1 MAPRVFSMKM
11 AWLRAVAPL
20 IPLLFGLHGNAATP
34 PDQTPSPVPEVA
46 SATTG
51 PTIEQVQA
59 KLATLTA
66 LRDLSDS
73 ERTQA
78 QELYQQAIRH
88 LEAARNHADS
98 AAAFQRLQRTAPA
111 ETTRLQQTLTE
122 ELPPAPSPA
131 LSSEELSEQLTQTQL
146 GLNDAQ
152 KRLSDLDQQL
162 TGQQARFKSIPIEL
176 GGLKQQ
182 IAELDA
188 KLQITGAAATTP
200 LLAEARLLVLNA
212 QRQALNQQLTML
224 EQEQLS
230 YDARFALLN
239 AQRAVTA
246 QEVARAQTRAQQ
258 LQDLLN
264 ARRRD
269 EAAEAV
275 QQTTQATREAAAE
288 PEVVQTVAALN
299 ATISR
304 RLAELVQQSDEVSAR
319 QAQVGERL
327 AQLTERVRGV
337 RQQLGI
343 AGFNDAIG
351 PILLEERRNLPDA
364 RQYQRNASER
374 QQQIVHARL
383 EQYQI
388 EQLPRGA
395 RAIEDSLRE
404 LVAGFDPQWS
414 EAKRQAVIAELRQ
427 LLTDRQQLLEKLAS
441 GYASLITGLVALDD
455 SQRKLSEQ
463 AEQYGVLL
471 DKYLLWIRSSPRLDA
486 EWLKALKASLEWLTK
501 PAHWRGVGQNLVN
514 GAQNR
519 PMTAALGVLVL
530 LGLLYY
536 RRALSKRLGDDVD
549 AIGDVRHDGFWLTV
563 RALGIT
569 LLLALPWPWLLAWLA
584 WLLGAAGD
592 DTAFSRGLG
601 QGLINGAFV
610 TVIVTFPRQLCRRQ
624 GVAMAHFHWS
634 EAGCRLLRR
643 HLNWFLWVGPL
654 TTVIVGLCDA
664 QPEALYGDT
673 LGRMAFCVGSLALAV
688 LLWRVLNPNQ
698 PLFAGLAAGRSGATW
713 RLRYLWYPLIVGAY
727 LLLTLLALSGYYYTA
742 LQVRDRTMLTV
753 WLLLSAVLLINLFL
767 RWLNINQR
775 RLAWQRAIA
784 KREAQLAA
792 RAAAKDAAPASGEGV
807 PDIQRL
813 PDLDLTTINEQTRG
827 LMSMLVLL
835 GLGFGLWQIWSSLIP
850 AFAVLNDIA
859 LWRQTVQTTTGTQLA
874 DITLGNIVI
883 AGALLLLIGFLAR
896 NLPGVL
902 ELIILQRLAVDPGNR
917 NAIITIT
924 RYLIAGVGLVV
935 ALDIIGVGWGQVQWL
950 VAALGVGLG
959 FGLQEIFANFVSGLI
974 LLLERPIRVG
984 DTVTLGNLSGTV
996 SRIHIRATTL
1006 TDWDRKEIIVPNKTF
1021 ITSSLIN
1028 WTRNDPITRV
1038 VIPVGVAYDSDPL
1051 LVHKILLD
1059 VATAHPLVL
1068 KEPAPAVL
1076 FLKFGES
1083 ALEFEV
1089 RVFVRELAN
1098 RLPLTHELHNQIFE
1112 ALRANRIEIPF
1123 PQRDIHLRNVPAET
1137 REAQLFEPPVQL
1149 GAQSG
1154 FSKERI
1160 SKPGGV

>member
-337 RQQLGI
+337 RQQLGRH
-343 AGFNDAIG
+343 
-351 PILLEERRNLPDA
+351 RRLQRRHRPD
-364 RQYQRNASER
+364 
-374 QQQIVHARL
+374 
-383 EQYQI
+383 
-388 EQLPRGA
+388 
-395 RAIEDSLRE
+395 
-404 LVAGFDPQWS
+404 F
-414 EAKRQAVIAELRQ
+414 
-427 LLTDRQQLLEKLAS
+427 
-441 GYASLITGLVALDD
+441 
-455 SQRKLSEQ
+455 
-463 AEQYGVLL
+463 
-471 DKYLLWIRSSPRLDA
+471 
-486 EWLKALKASLEWLTK
+486 
-501 PAHWRGVGQNLVN
+501 VGRT
-514 GAQNR
+514 AQ
-519 PMTAALGVLVL
+519 P
-530 LGLLYY
+530 
-536 RRALSKRLGDDVD
+536 
-549 AIGDVRHDGFWLTV
+549 
-563 RALGIT
+563 
-569 LLLALPWPWLLAWLA
+569 
-584 WLLGAAGD
+584 
-592 DTAFSRGLG
+592 
-601 QGLINGAFV
+601 
-610 TVIVTFPRQLCRRQ
+610 
-624 GVAMAHFHWS
+624 
-634 EAGCRLLRR
+634 AGC
-643 HLNWFLWVGPL
+643 
-654 TTVIVGLCDA
+654 
-664 QPEALYGDT
+664 
-673 LGRMAFCVGSLALAV
+673 
-688 LLWRVLNPNQ
+688 
-698 PLFAGLAAGRSGATW
+698 
-713 RLRYLWYPLIVGAY
+713 
-727 LLLTLLALSGYYYTA
+727 
-742 LQVRDRTMLTV
+742 
-753 WLLLSAVLLINLFL
+753 
-767 RWLNINQR
+767 
-775 RLAWQRAIA
+775 
-784 KREAQLAA
+784 
-792 RAAAKDAAPASGEGV
+792 AP
-807 PDIQRL
+807 
-813 PDLDLTTINEQTRG
+813 
-827 LMSMLVLL
+827 
-835 GLGFGLWQIWSSLIP
+835 
-850 AFAVLNDIA
+850 
-859 LWRQTVQTTTGTQLA
+859 
-874 DITLGNIVI
+874 
-883 AGALLLLIGFLAR
+883 
-896 NLPGVL
+896 
-902 ELIILQRLAVDPGNR
+902 
-917 NAIITIT
+917 
-924 RYLIAGVGLVV
+924 
-935 ALDIIGVGWGQVQWL
+935 
-950 VAALGVGLG
+950 
-959 FGLQEIFANFVSGLI
+959 
-974 LLLERPIRVG
+974 
-984 DTVTLGNLSGTV
+984 
-996 SRIHIRATTL
+996 
-1006 TDWDRKEIIVPNKTF
+1006 
-1021 ITSSLIN
+1021 
-1028 WTRNDPITRV
+1028 
-1038 VIPVGVAYDSDPL
+1038 
-1051 LVHKILLD
+1051 
-1059 VATAHPLVL
+1059 
-1068 KEPAPAVL
+1068 
-1076 FLKFGES
+1076 
-1083 ALEFEV
+1083 
-1089 RVFVRELAN
+1089 
-1098 RLPLTHELHNQIFE
+1098 
-1112 ALRANRIEIPF
+1112 
-1123 PQRDIHLRNVPAET
+1123 VPA
-1137 REAQLFEPPVQL
+1137 
-1149 GAQSG
+1149 
-1154 FSKERI
+1154 
-1160 SKPGGV
+1160 